1 MNRRKSFIRPT
12 KSIEN
17 PYTTINL
24 FVQNF
29 DKTNKIST
37 TSYTYLTLV
46 PKTLLELAQH
56 PIIYIYFF
64 LISLELS
71 GYIQELSLQLYTIV
85 PFIILLCLKLLE
97 NWSLLRAHKQYDSS
111 LNTKVIPVYKENIFQ
126 LLESQ
131 AIIEGDLVLLRS
143 GQEVPA
149 DSLILASEAE
159 TNSIFFKQSSQSQP
173 CLLKKKSIRESQN
186 LISHRGINLDEMKH
200 LIQYVK
206 IKKSGN
212 MESEDFCKIKFRDN
226 PIIVYADKENFI
238 ECGSI
243 LVDCEWILVLSVFVG
258 SGIKKHEHLEKVKH
272 SKKIDFEN
280 FVNFLL
286 VFSGILFIFY
296 FLVSYLTGMNMKK
309 IDYGEDS
316 VSLAFYL
323 LTLFGGIFPIG
334 LYLVAY
340 IQRFISTLVINHRYL
355 SIQANNPRNIGSL
368 GKVEFLMTEVFGA
381 LAEKDLKAEVVVV
394 QNSVY
399 VNKDTNFI
407 ESYNSNESQ
416 RNEND
421 DRSSESQEMESLTEN
436 TPETIA
442 KNFGNLRTEAASDG
456 LSEELMLFIT
466 ALIVC
471 NEYVSEKSAITCKS
485 SDLQLMKL
493 ASFLG
498 MSVKEKTGKTFV
510 IDFRSIETTLS
521 VIPSF
526 KPNPHDTEVKMIIKN
541 HTNGKIYLIHK
552 LNYCDL
558 DSEELEPE
566 DQLSFES
573 EIKDFESLERIVF
586 LYKPLN
592 SADMDKIKNDYKSIF
607 SSRVNVKYTSSAVFN
622 SYLENMKILGQVGL
636 KIVVSNKTKKLIKKL
651 QKSGIKTWITTCE
664 SEQTSLN
671 CLQTIKL
678 LTENTKVLF
687 LNTSKS
693 RSQAQHKI
701 ESAIQSLFSPASLS
715 LSSKQEEKSHKF
727 SDNLFTNQSELAVR
741 RKSELHP
748 SYVEIV
754 PIKQES
760 KYGSMPIERSEEFAI
775 VVDEEF
781 FKLALSSRHLLKG
794 LVFLMASA
802 KAVVL
807 HSLSQE
813 SKMMVI
819 RVVKE
824 SLRFRPCVMAVGSE
838 LDLHGMLT
846 EADLRVKVSEDIYS
860 NWFLNDI
867 SISKFEDLNQVLFG
881 IGERVFISFT
891 YTCILFIV
899 KEVSL
904 ITMIFIY
911 QSQCLFSG
919 CPFLGYDLF
928 VMYEM
933 GISFFYILA
942 ISLFLEEDLIKHT
955 QLSCDHYLKKLINT
969 FEFLKL
975 IGKFA
980 LLGVIQG
987 ILMTFFIILSLDPL
1001 NNKQGKTED
1010 LETTQ
1015 VLSFIIVTLKLLTEG
1030 LIISKASKKS
1040 LILTG
1045 VYFILFIIIL
1055 ICVFNS
1061 KFEITYLY
1069 IEEFVNRP
1077 VVWLSLFLILSICSI
1092 LFIVF
1097 LSLISS
1103 KDEKLSRFK
1112 NFKNVDDLFTNMI
1125 ELIQSTDLAD
1135 FVIDSKR
1142 MRFKDES
1149 TEDEYLEMKKP
1160 EIFFRFKILIV
1171 AVLALMVVDN
1181 VLVEL
1186 GFLGF
1191 LNFGRFTVVITSLCF
1206 GMVLLV
1212 FIFFRSKS
1220 AYSLVLV
1227 FLVANLVLNLIEC
1240 FLNDSY
1246 ESSQRYPIILVFF
1259 LLILSTEWVISLWQ
1273 AFVIYLI
1280 SVLVTVYE
1288 TNAQDNS
1295 SLSSHIP
1302 IWLILMLFIT
1312 LLTLIA
1318 NYSILKAQR
1327 SEHTFIKKSELQVEK
1342 TNTILAYLL
1351 PEFVRKRVKD
1361 GVRYIAEDKGTVSV
1375 IFCDIYD
1382 FESITENYDP
1392 SELTFFLNDL
1402 FGRID
1407 HLCEHFGIT
1416 KVETVG
1422 KTYLAC
1428 AGLKDSEIGLPSK
1441 IIKNHHSRRAV
1452 EFALA
1457 ILKIAD
1463 SITLKD
1469 GKNLQFKIGVNSGPV
1484 TAGVVGYHKPQFS
1497 LVGDTVN
1504 TASRM
1509 ASTLRIVNS
1518 VQLSLMTFDLLQ
1530 DKSSLSFAD
1539 QKVEVKGKGIM
1550 ETKLVKYTEKGD
1562 SGENTADYFNRR
1574 SSIFSVLS
1582 SPSFESNTEKEA
1594 GAKPNTERS
1603 SLLLTLGA
1611 NTVGDLFKKQTAR
1624 RVNSV
1629 FDLICKET
1637 EAEKKF
1643 RLHYLEEIE
1652 KNQGIGMILSLI
1664 CESLLTTVEII
1675 LYALDRKNSSLPRLL
1690 VSLLSAIFVGVS
1702 IYFRKSNFRNMKFSL
1717 TLSTFYT
1724 LEFIG
1729 IFISEYQRSSND
1741 LISFMYFSYKFIL
1754 INFYSGTLFLK
1765 NLLFNFITISLWISH
1780 TFIDTITFPTVLYN
1794 FSFISIVLLSV
1805 YLNENRMRV
1814 NTVLK
1819 NIAQKEVDKTEQLL
1833 THMMPQKALSTL
1845 EQGKQVMDKLN
1856 QVTVMFADIV
1866 GFTAWS
1872 SIRKPKEVVNML
1884 SELFTRFDKTCV
1896 ECNVYKVHT
1905 IGDCYVAMG
1914 YLDDKNRNP
1923 AKEAINMLNFA
1934 NKLIEL
1940 INETNEKCGIS
1951 LGMRIGMHTGE
1962 IIGGI
1967 IGTKIIR
1974 YDIYGIDVQ
1983 LANKMESNGQAG
1995 KVAVS
2000 QVTKELIEDYA
2011 PEQFKFEF
2019 AKSINGPY
2027 PGKEVNIYF
2036 FENDN

>member
-1 MNRRKSFIRPT
+1 MPSKPDE
-12 KSIEN
+12 K
-17 PYTTINL
+17 
-24 FVQNF
+24 
-29 DKTNKIST
+29 
-37 TSYTYLTLV
+37 
-46 PKTLLELAQH
+46 
-56 PIIYIYFF
+56 
-64 LISLELS
+64 
-71 GYIQELSLQLYTIV
+71 
-85 PFIILLCLKLLE
+85 
-97 NWSLLRAHKQYDSS
+97 
-111 LNTKVIPVYKENIFQ
+111 PV
-126 LLESQ
+126 
-131 AIIEGDLVLLRS
+131 
-143 GQEVPA
+143 
-149 DSLILASEAE
+149 
-159 TNSIFFKQSSQSQP
+159 
-173 CLLKKKSIRESQN
+173 
-186 LISHRGINLDEMKH
+186 
-200 LIQYVK
+200 
-206 IKKSGN
+206 
-212 MESEDFCKIKFRDN
+212 
-226 PIIVYADKENFI
+226 
-238 ECGSI
+238 
-243 LVDCEWILVLSVFVG
+243 
-258 SGIKKHEHLEKVKH
+258 
-272 SKKIDFEN
+272 
-280 FVNFLL
+280 
-286 VFSGILFIFY
+286 
-296 FLVSYLTGMNMKK
+296 
-309 IDYGEDS
+309 
-316 VSLAFYL
+316 
-323 LTLFGGIFPIG
+323 
-334 LYLVAY
+334 
-340 IQRFISTLVINHRYL
+340 
-355 SIQANNPRNIGSL
+355 
-368 GKVEFLMTEVFGA
+368 
-381 LAEKDLKAEVVVV
+381 
-394 QNSVY
+394 
-399 VNKDTNFI
+399 
-407 ESYNSNESQ
+407 
-416 RNEND
+416 
-421 DRSSESQEMESLTEN
+421 
-436 TPETIA
+436 
-442 KNFGNLRTEAASDG
+442 
-456 LSEELMLFIT
+456 
-466 ALIVC
+466 
-471 NEYVSEKSAITCKS
+471 
-485 SDLQLMKL
+485 
-493 ASFLG
+493 
-498 MSVKEKTGKTFV
+498 
-510 IDFRSIETTLS
+510 
-521 VIPSF
+521 
-526 KPNPHDTEVKMIIKN
+526 
-541 HTNGKIYLIHK
+541 
-552 LNYCDL
+552 
-558 DSEELEPE
+558 
-566 DQLSFES
+566 
-573 EIKDFESLERIVF
+573 
-586 LYKPLN
+586 
-592 SADMDKIKNDYKSIF
+592 
-607 SSRVNVKYTSSAVFN
+607 
-622 SYLENMKILGQVGL
+622 
-636 KIVVSNKTKKLIKKL
+636 
-651 QKSGIKTWITTCE
+651 
-664 SEQTSLN
+664 
-671 CLQTIKL
+671 
-678 LTENTKVLF
+678 
-687 LNTSKS
+687 
-693 RSQAQHKI
+693 
-701 ESAIQSLFSPASLS
+701 
-715 LSSKQEEKSHKF
+715 KF
-727 SDNLFTNQSELAVR
+727 SDNFFTNHSELAVR

-748 SYVEIV
+748 SYAEIV

-760 KYGSMPIERSEEFAI
+760 KYGCMPKERNEDFAV

-824 SLRFRPCVMAVGSE
+824 SLKFRPCVMAVGTE
-838 LDLHGMLT
+838 LDLYGMMT

-860 NWFLNDI
+860 NWFLNDV
-867 SISKFEDLNQVLFG
+867 SISKFEDLNLVLFG
-881 IGERVFISFT
+881 IGERIFISFT

-942 ISLFLEEDLIKHT
+942 ISLFLEEELIKHMH
-955 QLSCDHYLKKLINT
+955 LSSDSYLKKLINVW
-969 FEFLKL
+969 EFSKF

-980 LLGVIQG
+980 LLGVVQG
-987 ILMTFFIILSLDPL
+987 VLMTFFIILSLNPL
-1001 NNKQGKTED
+1001 NNSQGKTED

-1015 VLSFIIVTLKLLTEG
+1015 VLSFTIVTLKLLMEG

-1045 VYFILFIIIL
+1045 AYFILFIVIL

-1061 KFEITYLY
+1061 KFEITYLN
-1069 IEEFVNRP
+1069 IEEFVSRP
-1077 VVWLSLFLILSICSI
+1077 VVWLSLFLILCICSV

-1103 KDEKLSRFK
+1103 HDEKLSRFE
-1112 NFKNVDDLFTNMI
+1112 NFKNVDDMFTNMI
-1125 ELIQSTDLAD
+1125 ELIQSNDHAD
-1135 FVIDSKR
+1135 FFIDPIR
-1142 MRFKDES
+1142 MKFKNES

-1160 EIFFRFKILIV
+1160 EIFFRFKILV
-1171 AVLALMVVDN
+1171 PAVLGLMIIDNILVEVGYVGFLNLGRFSAVITAICFGMALMV
-1181 VLVEL
+1181 
-1186 GFLGF
+1186 F
-1191 LNFGRFTVVITSLCF
+1191 VV
-1206 GMVLLV
+1206 
-1212 FIFFRSKS
+1212 FRSKS
-1220 AYSLVLV
+1220 AYSLVLAC
-1227 FLVANLVLNLIEC
+1227 FVAALVLNLIEC

-1246 ESSQRYPIILVFF
+1246 QTSQRYPIILVFF
-1259 LLILSTEWVISLWQ
+1259 LFILSTKWVISLWQ
-1273 AFVIYLI
+1273 ALVIYLI
-1280 SVLVTVYE
+1280 SVLVTIYV
-1288 TNAQDNS
+1288 THTQDHS

-1327 SEHTFIKKSELQVEK
+1327 TEHTFIKKSELQVEK

-1382 FESITENYDP
+1382 FESITGSYDP
-1392 SELTFFLNDL
+1392 TELTFFLNDL

-1416 KVETVG
+1416 KIETVG

-1509 ASTLRIVNS
+1509 ASTLRIANS

-1539 QKVEVKGKGIM
+1539 QNVEVKGKGVM

-1582 SPSFESNTEKEA
+1582 SPSFESNTEKDIVN
-1594 GAKPNTERS
+1594 AKPGKDRS

-1664 CESLLTTVEII
+1664 CESMLTTVEII
-1675 LYALDRKNSSLPRLL
+1675 LYALDRKNSSLQRLL
-1690 VSLLSAIFVGVS
+1690 VSLFSAVFVGVS
-1702 IYFRKSNFRNMKFSL
+1702 IYFRKRNFRNIKFSL

-1724 LEFIG
+1724 LEFIW

-1765 NLLFNFITISLWISH
+1765 NVLFNFITVSLWVTH
-1780 TFIDTITFPTVLYN
+1780 TFIHNFTYSIVLYN
-1794 FSFISIVLLSV
+1794 FCFIFLVLLSV

-1872 SIRKPKEVVNML
+1872 SIRKPKKVVNML

-1896 ECNVYKVHT
+1896 ECNVY
-1905 IGDCYVAMG
+1905 
-1914 YLDDKNRNP
+1914 
-1923 AKEAINMLNFA
+1923 
-1934 NKLIEL
+1934 
-1940 INETNEKCGIS
+1940 
-1951 LGMRIGMHTGE
+1951 
-1962 IIGGI
+1962 
-1967 IGTKIIR
+1967 
-1974 YDIYGIDVQ
+1974 
-1983 LANKMESNGQAG
+1983 
-1995 KVAVS
+1995 
-2000 QVTKELIEDYA
+2000 
-2011 PEQFKFEF
+2011 
-2019 AKSINGPY
+2019 
-2027 PGKEVNIYF
+2027 
-2036 FENDN
+2036 